1 MIGSLARKVR
11 VDQLLSPD
19 GVCVG
24 GGCARK
30 GLSVEEGKEEESMS
44 QDDELFCARVAR
56 VTKEKALSTGRKEEI
71 RTLVKGM
78 TVGTVKGAG
87 VRKKK

>member
-1 MIGSLARKVR
+1 
-11 VDQLLSPD
+11 
-19 GVCVG
+19 
-24 GGCARK
+24 
-30 GLSVEEGKEEESMS
+30 MS